1 MEQPASRFASLR
13 LDRRVYILG
22 SAGLIRSVGRSATFV
37 FLPLVLADVYHLSF
51 VYIGALVAAI
61 VPVSTLSFLA
71 GGYLSD
77 RHGRRPFAVF
87 PSFVSVGVM
96 LALWAF
102 LDRGVLVVMGLWAVN
117 SLFMGVTRPVQNA
130 MIGDV
135 TPPSLRVTA
144 FGVQRVFTNTGFA
157 LSPAIGGLLATFYG
171 LPSLFLFAGITSA
184 VEGVLLL
191 FLLRESHAGSAPRG
205 RSAFASLSSPFHD
218 RLFVGVLVVLVGLS
232 ILMNQFGTPLSLF
245 LGAVRAIPY
254 SEFGLIYAVNG
265 VLVVLLQLPISRV
278 VERRRQ
284 YMAWMA
290 TGAIA
295 YGTSFLLFNAADA
308 FPFYVGAMSLLTVGE
323 DIVSPTQQTLV
334 ASFSGEDQR
343 GSYFG
348 AYSATTNASRVVGPV
363 VGTLLLGLGAAGSS
377 ILWGGMFGVSVLVAG
392 GFLLLRREARSRI
405 RPRDGTPQGL
415 PSVVDQ
421 MLSGEPGP

>member
-1 MEQPASRFASLR
+1 MDPPPSRFASLR

-22 SAGLIRSVGRSATFV
+22 GAGLIRSIGRSATFV
-37 FLPLVLADVYHLSF
+37 FLPLVLADLYHLSF
-51 VYIGALVAAI
+51 LVIGLLVAAI

-77 RHGRRPFAVF
+77 RHGRRPLAVF

-96 LALWAF
+96 LSLWAF
-102 LDRGVLVVMGLWAVN
+102 LDQGVLVVMGLWAVN
-117 SLFMGVTRPVQNA
+117 SLVMGLTRPVQNA

-135 TPPSLRVTA
+135 TSPELRVTA

-157 LSPAIGGLLATFYG
+157 LSPAIGGFLATFYG

-191 FLLRESHAGSAPRG
+191 FLLRESHAGTSATG
-205 RSAFASLSSPFHD
+205 RSAFSSLSSPFRD

-245 LGAVRAIPY
+245 LGAVRAVPY
-254 SEFGLIYAVNG
+254 SEFGLIYAMNG
-265 VLVVLLQLPISRV
+265 LLVVLLQLPISRV
-278 VERRRQ
+278 VERRKQ

-290 TGAIA
+290 AGSLA
-295 YGTSFLLFNAADA
+295 YGASFLLFDAADA
-308 FPFYVGAMSLLTVGE
+308 FPLYLGAMSLLTVGE
-323 DIVSPTQQTLV
+323 DVVSPTQQTLV

-363 VGTLLLGLGAAGSS
+363 VGTLLLGLGTAGSTV
-377 ILWGGMFGVSVLVAG
+377 LWGGMFGVSVLVAG
-392 GFLLLRREARSRI
+392 GFLLLRRDARLRIRSRE
-405 RPRDGTPQGL
+405 GL
-415 PSVVDQ
+415 PLGPASTVDE
-421 MLSGEPGP
+421 MLSGGPGS